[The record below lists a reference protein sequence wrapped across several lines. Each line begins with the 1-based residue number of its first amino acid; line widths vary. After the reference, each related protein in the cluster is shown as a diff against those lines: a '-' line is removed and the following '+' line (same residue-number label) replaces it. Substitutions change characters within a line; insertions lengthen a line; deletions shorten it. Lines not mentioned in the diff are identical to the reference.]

1 MLKYAMWQRKD
12 STVVNVPTKV
22 PRGMKFSLFFI
33 LKQNGLAMLV
43 NQRWNPFIVYG
54 WNIWMDFFFLNYYFH
69 FIVLFL
75 YKFLYQGS
83 N

>member
-1 MLKYAMWQRKD
+1 MKPCINMPCGNGRTESH

-22 PRGMKFSLFFI
+22 PPRHEILFIFF

-54 WNIWMDFFFLNYYFH
+54 WNIWMDF
-69 FIVLFL
+69 LF
-75 YKFLYQGS
+75 
-83 N
+83 